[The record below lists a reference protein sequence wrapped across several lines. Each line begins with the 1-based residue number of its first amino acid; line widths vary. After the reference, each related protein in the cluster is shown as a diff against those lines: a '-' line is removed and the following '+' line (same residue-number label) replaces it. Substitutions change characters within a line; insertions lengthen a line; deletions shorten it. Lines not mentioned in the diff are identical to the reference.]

1 MGADLV
7 GGDVTF
13 LRLAEVNYTPN
24 GLEVI
29 GPDILVLQVVGV
41 LPDVHSN
48 DGDVGLW
55 CQSR

>member
-7 GGDVTF
+7 GGDVTIF
-13 LRLAEVNYTPN
+13 RLAEVNYTPN

-41 LPDVHSN
+41 LPDVYSN

-55 CQSR
+55 CRSR